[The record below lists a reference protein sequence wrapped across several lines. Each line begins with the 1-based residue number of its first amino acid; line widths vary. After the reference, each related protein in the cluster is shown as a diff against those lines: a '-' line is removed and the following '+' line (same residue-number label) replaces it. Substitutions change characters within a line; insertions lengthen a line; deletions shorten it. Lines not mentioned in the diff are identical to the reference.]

1 MSAVELQK
9 LQETDPSLAQVRSMC
24 GARKPQESESHYFN
38 SEGLLFRRWFQ
49 RRGKPESVVEQLV
62 LPTQCRKAVLQLAH
76 EVPHAAHLGKNKT
89 AKRILSRFYRPTLYR
104 DVEEFCKCCRICQ
117 KASTLKGSK
126 APLIPL
132 PIVTEPFRRVAMNIV
147 GPLPRT
153 MSGNR
158 YILVMSDYATHYPE
172 AVPVKAIDAELIAEE
187 LVKIF
192 ARVGIPEEI
201 LTTRDATSHHSY
213 WQRSTNCCMCT
224 RYGLLLTI
232 HRRTGWWRG
241 STRP

>member
-24 GARKPQESESHYFN
+24 GTMKPQESESHYFN
-38 SEGLLFRRWFQ
+38 SEGLLFRRWIQ
-49 RRGKPESVVEQLV
+49 RQGKLESAVEQLL
-62 LPTQCRKAVLQLAH
+62 LPTQCHKAVLQLAH
-76 EVPHAAHLGKNKT
+76 EVPLAAHLGKNKT
-89 AKRILSRFYRPTLYR
+89 AKRILSHFYWPTLYR

-117 KASTLKGSK
+117 KASRLKGSK

-132 PIVTEPFRRVAMNIV
+132 PIVTEPFRRVAMDIV

-158 YILVMSDYATHYPE
+158 YILVMSYYATHYPE
-172 AVPVKAIDAELIAEE
+172 AVPVKAIDAEHIAEE

-201 LTTRDATSHHSY
+201 LMDQGSNFTS
-213 WQRSTNCCMCT
+213 Q
-224 RYGLLLTI
+224 LLAEIYQLLHVHPI
-232 HRRTGWWRG
+232 
-241 STRP
+241 